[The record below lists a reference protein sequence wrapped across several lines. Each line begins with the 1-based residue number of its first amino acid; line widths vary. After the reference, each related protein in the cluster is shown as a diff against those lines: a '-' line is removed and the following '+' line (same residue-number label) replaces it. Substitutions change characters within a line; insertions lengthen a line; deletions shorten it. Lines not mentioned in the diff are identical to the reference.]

1 MLQWLDPD
9 SEELSDW
16 VKEWT
21 EEQDGVAKEKALS
34 SGVAQQEFHAA
45 ADQLAQAMVEN
56 LEDRTADIQGL
67 DPEYLVYVA
76 LLPEV
81 VEATLADSGSPADQ
95 QMLAQI
101 EKAFDGMADR
111 LRENEQFN
119 NSFYISSFD
128 PDESDAIL
136 EKLANKVALQRSV
149 RPLPEQILIVRTSAN
164 LITMSA
170 PPFSVDLSL
179 RFVVQH
185 PVSNEDVMSRMVQ
198 ERYCYHPYY
207 ERYLSSAE
215 NQHLKRHKELP
226 PDS

>member
-1 MLQWLDPD
+1 
-9 SEELSDW
+9 
-16 VKEWT
+16 
-21 EEQDGVAKEKALS
+21 
-34 SGVAQQEFHAA
+34 
-45 ADQLAQAMVEN
+45 
-56 LEDRTADIQGL
+56 
-67 DPEYLVYVA
+67 
-76 LLPEV
+76 
-81 VEATLADSGSPADQ
+81 
-95 QMLAQI
+95 
-101 EKAFDGMADR
+101 MADR
-111 LRENEQFN
+111 LLDNDQFKEA
-119 NSFYISSFD
+119 FYIATFD

-136 EKLANKVALQRSV
+136 EKLADEVALRKSV
-149 RPLPEQILIVRTSAN
+149 RPLPEQILVVRTSAN

-185 PVSNEDVMSRMVQ
+185 PVSNEDVMSRMVE